1 MTHRAEDCNKEYT
14 CTLFTHLLPH
24 APLSLPALLR
34 DAQVSKRPSNVRC
47 TKTHARLPA
56 ILRDNANV
64 DSAGVTLPA
73 PSPTP
78 YIRGLPW
85 YLPESLLLRDARPG
99 RGRRSNVRQK
109 YVHAVTVSSSG
120 RGRTAMELVR
130 VPARASDVD
139 VVVSSSCPRSPRRF
153 LPHSPS
159 TPNMPPCSQSTESG
173 VSVAVL
179 PWGARSSYA

>member
-56 ILRDNANV
+56 IMRANANV

-78 YIRGLPW
+78 LPW
-85 YLPESLLLRDARPG
+85 YIRRLLAFLSATPG
-99 RGRRSNVRQK
+99 CSGIGTPKQREMHKNTCTPPSNLAGQRKCRFGRC
-109 YVHAVTVSSSG
+109 HIACAVTYPVH
-120 RGRTAMELVR
+120 
-130 VPARASDVD
+130 PW
-139 VVVSSSCPRSPRRF
+139 
-153 LPHSPS
+153 S
-159 TPNMPPCSQSTESG
+159 TM
-173 VSVAVL
+173 VL
-179 PWGARSSYA
+179 A

>member
-1 MTHRAEDCNKEYT
+1 MTHRAEECNKEYT
-14 CTLFTHLLPH
+14 CTLFAHLLPH

-34 DAQVSKRPSNVRC
+34 DVQVSGRPSNVRC

-56 ILRDNANV
+56 IMRANANV

-85 YLPESLLLRDARPG
+85 YLPESLLLGDARPA

-109 YVHAVTVSSSG
+109 TYT
-120 RGRTAMELVR
+120 R
-130 VPARASDVD
+130 
-139 VVVSSSCPRSPRRF
+139 
-153 LPHSPS
+153 
-159 TPNMPPCSQSTESG
+159 
-173 VSVAVL
+173 
-179 PWGARSSYA
+179 